1 MDIIKVRVAKPSDK
15 SAIVDFQLKMAQE
28 TEEQVL
34 DKDTISKGVK
44 AVIDDPSKAT
54 YFVAEVDGNKGI
66 VGSLMITDEWSDW
79 RNGWVWWIQSLY
91 VIPEFRKKGVFSA
104 LFEHINSLIQAS
116 TDVKG
121 LRLYVDKRN
130 KKAQNI
136 YDAIGM
142 SGDHYITYELMK

>member
-1 MDIIKVRVAKPSDK
+1 
-15 SAIVDFQLKMAQE
+15 
-28 TEEQVL
+28 
-34 DKDTISKGVK
+34 
-44 AVIDDPSKAT
+44 
-54 YFVAEVDGNKGI
+54 
-66 VGSLMITDEWSDW
+66 MITDEWSDW

-130 KKAQNI
+130 KKAQRLYNE
-136 YDAIGM
+136 IGM